1 MRNTLIGLLAAAAI
15 LVAVFIVS
23 RVMPGAPL
31 RPAQPQGTG
40 PTIEQIQQAAAKV
53 TPGFLGVAPVG
64 EWNVTCGKPAQRI
77 DASNTASDPAKAHE
91 IKFGR
96 CRSALLV
103 RNRNDT
109 KKVALIAVF
118 RLIDDSDEVA
128 LILHT
133 PPIVK
138 PGTKVLVAL
147 AEKQVIG
154 LPVTNCEKGQCIALG
169 LLKPRVYQQLIA
181 RPKLAAVVPLQANG
195 QRMIIP
201 LSTIG
206 LAQSVEAMRR
216 AG

>member
-1 MRNTLIGLLAAAAI
+1 MRNTLIGLFAAAAI
-15 LVAVFIVS
+15 LVVVFIVS
-23 RVMPGAPL
+23 RVMPGAPF
-31 RPAQPQGTG
+31 RPAQPKATG

-53 TPGFLGVAPVG
+53 TPGFMGSAMVG
-64 EWNVTCGKPAQRI
+64 EWNINCGKPAQRI
-77 DASNTASDPAKAHE
+77 DASNSAADPAKAHE

-103 RNRNDT
+103 RNSKDT

-138 PGTKVLVAL
+138 TGTKVLVAL

-181 RPKLAAVVPLQANG
+181 RPKLAVVVPLQANG

-201 LSTIG
+201 LSMTG
-206 LAQSVEAMRR
+206 LPQSVEAMHR

>member
-1 MRNTLIGLLAAAAI
+1 MRNTLIGLSAAAAI
-15 LVAVFIVS
+15 LVVVFIVS
-23 RVMPGAPL
+23 RIIPGAPVH
-31 RPAQPQGTG
+31 PAQPQATG
-40 PTIEQIQQAAAKV
+40 PTAEEMAQAAAKV
-53 TPGFLGVAPVG
+53 TPGFLGATAIG
-64 EWNVTCGKPAQRI
+64 EWNVTCGKPAQHN
-77 DASNTASDPAKAHE
+77 DASDTGTDLAKAHE

-103 RNRNDT
+103 RNSKDT

-118 RLIDDSDEVA
+118 RLIDKSDEVA

-133 PPIVK
+133 PPVVK

-154 LPVTNCEKGQCIALG
+154 LPVTNCEKGQCIAIG
-169 LLKPRVYQQLIA
+169 LLKPRVFQQLIG
-181 RPKLAAVVPLQANG
+181 RPKLAVVVPLQANG

-201 LSTIG
+201 LSMTG
-206 LAQSVEAMRR
+206 LPQSVEAMRR